1 MNLKTLDR
9 IVKILIVISALSGI
23 IAILTLPDEI
33 WWFSL
38 ASFGPICAGIIA
50 HYYISYIKNLIYK
63 DKKGK
68 KNET

>member
-9 IVKILIVISALSGI
+9 IVKILIVISALTGI

-38 ASFGPICAGIIA
+38 VSFGPICAGLIA
-50 HYYISYIKNLIYK
+50 HYYISYIKKLS
-63 DKKGK
+63 KKGK